1 MRALQYLNRYLK
13 KYRLLLL
20 LGLLFT
26 VSSRVFAV
34 IAPSLVGDS
43 ITEIEQ
49 FIQSGATDLTSIKKV
64 LLTNIALITGAAL
77 ISVGFTFAMR
87 QTIINVSR
95 HIEFDLKNTIY
106 DHYQKLSLRFYK
118 QNRTGDLMNRISED
132 VSKVRMYV
140 GPALMY
146 SINTFTLFI
155 IVIGYMI
162 SVAPKLTLYTLLP
175 LPILSFM
182 IYRLSKAIHERSTL
196 VQEMLSQL
204 STFTQESF
212 SGINVIKSYAIEP
225 DRMSE
230 MRRVSAESHS
240 KNMSLVQVQA
250 WFFPMMILLIGISN
264 ILVIFIGGTQYINGQ
279 IELGILAEFIIYV
292 NMLTWPVATVGW
304 VTSIVQQAEA
314 SQKRINEFLGQ
325 EPEIQDSN
333 TTYKNLDSVAIA
345 FKNVHF
351 TYDDTGI
358 HALNDVS
365 FELAEGKTLA
375 VIGPTGSGKTTLL
388 QLLSK
393 TYLPNSG
400 EVMLGGNPLNAYTQ
414 LDIRNAMSVV
424 PQQPFLFSDSIAYN
438 IRFGK
443 QEATQEEVELAAKQ
457 AAVHENIIDFKAKYD
472 TIVGERGI
480 TLSGGQKQRVSIARA
495 LIKKSKLLLLDDCLS
510 AVDTKTEETILSLLK
525 AKKDTTTVIVC
536 HRVSSAKNADFILTL
551 KNGKVEQFGSHK
563 SLVNKEGYYKEL
575 YTQQQLKEKSE
586 EILYHG

>member
-1 MRALQYLNRYLK
+1 M
-13 KYRLLLL
+13 L

-34 IAPSLVGDS
+34 LAPSLVGDS
-43 ITEIEQ
+43 ITVIEQ
-49 FIQSGATDLTSIKKV
+49 FIQSGATDLTDIKKV
-64 LLTNIALITGAAL
+64 LLTNIALIIGAAL
-77 ISVGFTFAMR
+77 ISGGFTFAMR

-118 QNRTGDLMNRISED
+118 QNRTGDLMSRISED
-132 VSKVRMYV
+132 VSRVRMYV

-146 SINTFTLFI
+146 SVNTITLFV
-155 IVIGYMI
+155 IVISYMV

-175 LPILSFM
+175 LPILSVM
-182 IYRLSKAIHERSTL
+182 IYKLSKAIHERSTL
-196 VQEMLSQL
+196 VQQMLSQL
-204 STFTQESF
+204 STFAQESF
-212 SGINVIKSYAIEP
+212 SGVNVIKSYAIEP
-225 DRMSE
+225 NRIAE
-230 MRRVSAESHS
+230 MERISAESRT

-264 ILVIFIGGTQYINGQ
+264 VLVIFIGGSQYIAGQ
-279 IELGILAEFIIYV
+279 IELGVLAEFIIYV

-333 TTYKNLDSVAIA
+333 TTFNTLEETSIA

-358 HALNDVS
+358 HALQGVS
-365 FELAEGKTLA
+365 FALEAGKTIA
-375 VIGPTGSGKTTLL
+375 VMGPTGAGKTTLL

-393 TYLPNSG
+393 TYLPHSG
-400 EVMLGGNPLNAYTQ
+400 EVMLGGKSINDYAQN
-414 LDIRNAMSVV
+414 DIREAMGVV
-424 PQQPFLFSDSIAYN
+424 PQQPFLFSDTIANN

-443 QEATQEEVELAAKQ
+443 QDATEEEIQAAAKQ
-457 AAVHENIIDFKAKYD
+457 AAVHDNIIAFSEKYE
-472 TIVGERGI
+472 TMLGERGI

-495 LIKKSKLLLLDDCLS
+495 LIKQPKLLLLDDCLS
-510 AVDTKTEETILSLLK
+510 AVDTETEEAILTSLK
-525 AKKDTTTVIVC
+525 ATNKNTTTVIVC
-536 HRVSSAKNADFILTL
+536 HRVSSAKNADYILIL
-551 KNGKVEQFGSHK
+551 KDGSVTQFGTHAALIK
-563 SLVNKEGYYKEL
+563 DDGYYKDL
-575 YTQQQLKEKSE
+575 YAQQRLE
-586 EILYHG
+586 EENL

>member
-1 MRALQYLNRYLK
+1 M
-13 KYRLLLL
+13 L

-26 VSSRVFAV
+26 ASSRVFAV
-34 IAPSLVGDS
+34 LAPSLVGDS

-64 LLTNIALITGAAL
+64 LLTNIALIVGAAL
-77 ISVGFTFAMR
+77 ISGGFTFAMR

-146 SINTFTLFI
+146 SINTATLFI
-155 IVIGYMI
+155 IVISYMA

-196 VQEMLSQL
+196 VQVMLSQL
-204 STFTQESF
+204 STFAQESF
-212 SGINVIKSYAIEP
+212 SGINVIKSYAIES
-225 DRMSE
+225 DRMAE
-230 MRRVSAESHS
+230 MQRISAESRK

-264 ILVIFIGGTQYINGQ
+264 ILVIFIGGSQYINGQ
-279 IELGILAEFIIYV
+279 IELGVLAEFIIYV

-325 EPEIQDSN
+325 EPEIQDNSKAN
-333 TTYKNLDSVAIA
+333 KTLDDFGIT
-345 FKNVHF
+345 FKNVDF

-375 VIGPTGSGKTTLL
+375 VMGPTGSGKTTLL

-393 TYLPNSG
+393 TYLPHSG
-400 EVMLGGNPLNAYTQ
+400 EVMLGGNPLDAYSQ
-414 LDIRNAMSVV
+414 HDIRNAMGVV
-424 PQQPFLFSDSIAYN
+424 PQQAFLFSDTIANN

-443 QEATQEEVELAAKQ
+443 QDATQEEIETAAKQ
-457 AAVHENIIDFKAKYD
+457 AAVHENIIDFAAKYD
-472 TIVGERGI
+472 TMLGERGI

-495 LIKKSKLLLLDDCLS
+495 LIKQPKLLLLDDCLS
-510 AVDTKTEETILSLLK
+510 AVDTETEEAILSSLK
-525 AKKDTTTVIVC
+525 AKKETTTVIVC
-536 HRVSSAKNADFILTL
+536 HRVSSAKNADYILIL
-551 KNGKVEQFGSHK
+551 NNGKVAQFGSHK

-575 YTQQQLKEKSE
+575 YTQQRLE
-586 EILYHG
+586 EESVEIS

>member
-1 MRALQYLNRYLK
+1 MRALQYLNRYFR

-34 IAPSLVGDS
+34 LAPSLVGDS

-49 FIQSGATDLTSIKKV
+49 FMQSNTTDLSAIKKI
-64 LLTNIALITGAAL
+64 LFTNIALIVGAAL
-77 ISVGFTFAMR
+77 ISGGFTFAMR

-106 DHYQKLSLRFYK
+106 EHYQKLSLRFYK
-118 QNRTGDLMNRISED
+118 QNRTGDLMSRISED
-132 VSKVRMYV
+132 VSRVRMYV
-140 GPALMY
+140 GPAVMY
-146 SINTFTLFI
+146 SINTATLFI
-155 IVIGYMI
+155 IVISYMV

-175 LPILSFM
+175 LPILSFL

-196 VQEMLSQL
+196 VQQMLSQL
-204 STFTQESF
+204 STFAQESF

-225 DRMSE
+225 NRMAE
-230 MRRVSAESHS
+230 MQQISADSKT

-264 ILVIFIGGTQYINGQ
+264 ILVIFIGGTQYIDGQ
-279 IELGILAEFIIYV
+279 IELGVLAEFIIYI

-325 EPEIQDSN
+325 EPDIQDN
-333 TTYKNLDSVAIA
+333 IDKKKKTLTEVDIA
-345 FKNVHF
+345 FKNVKF

-358 HALNDVS
+358 CALNNVS
-365 FELAEGKTLA
+365 FSLEEGKTLA
-375 VIGPTGSGKTTLL
+375 IMGPTGSGKTTLL

-393 TYLPNSG
+393 TYLPHSG
-400 EVMLGGNPLNAYTQ
+400 EVFLGGKSLNEYAQ
-414 LDIRNAMSVV
+414 KDIRNAMGVV
-424 PQQPFLFSDSIAYN
+424 PQQPFLFSDTIANN

-443 QEATQEEVELAAKQ
+443 EHASEEEIENAAKQ
-457 AAVHENIIDFKAKYD
+457 AAVHQNIIDFKDGYS
-472 TIVGERGI
+472 TMLGERGI

-495 LIKKSKLLLLDDCLS
+495 LIKKPRVLLLDDCLS
-510 AVDTKTEETILSLLK
+510 AVDTETEEAILGALK
-525 AKKDTTTVIVC
+525 KHKNTTTLIVC
-536 HRVSSAKNADFILTL
+536 HRVSSAKNADHILIL
-551 KNGKVEQFGSHK
+551 KDGKVEQFGTHK
-563 SLVNKEGYYKEL
+563 NLVKEDGYYKEL
-575 YTQQQLKEKSE
+575 YTQQRLE
-586 EILYHG
+586 EAAVVS